1 MNINSKNSGNPKQRF
16 MHVTQAE
23 NNLKKTNKN
32 ITKSTVTKT
41 IGVFFS
47 LKNNIRYLEMFF
59 AVSVMG
65 EKG

>member
-1 MNINSKNSGNPKQRF
+1 

-23 NNLKKTNKN
+23 KNFKKTNKN